1 MPTLLEI
8 GVNTPT
14 EKVKMTPPD
23 ADSKNS
29 PPRTIAFKKNAAPSP
44 AVSELG
50 IALPKSKA
58 KNKSDDS
65 SGYFGDSEKKSSR
78 KRASKQRQSSIFES
92 IGMEAPASL
101 SASQKTPPTNNN
113 TTPKSNSKKRKT
125 TSAPVPKL
133 NAKPICIH
141 LAVEGKEP
149 KKIKIDCHAMK
160 KEFDDILDAPI
171 VLKDTIEK
179 RALPK
184 DPLSRFLRGFGRYIS

>member
-1 MPTLLEI
+1 MPTLKEVQV

-14 EKVKMTPPD
+14 EKVKMTSPPH
-23 ADSKNS
+23 AASKNS
-29 PPRTIAFKKNAAPSP
+29 PFKKNAAPSP

-50 IALPKSKA
+50 IALPKMKA
-58 KNKSDDS
+58 KNKGDDS
-65 SGYFGDSEKKSSR
+65 SGYFGDNEKKSSR

-92 IGMEAPASL
+92 IGMEAPA
-101 SASQKTPPTNNN
+101 QKTPPTN
-113 TTPKSNSKKRKT
+113 TTPKSGSTKRKT

-141 LAVEGKEP
+141 LAVEGKET
-149 KKIKIDCHAMK
+149 KKLKIDCHALK

-184 DPLSRFLRGFGRYIS
+184 DPLCRFLRGFGRYIS

>member
-1 MPTLLEI
+1 MPTLQEVGL
-8 GVNTPT
+8 NTPPT
-14 EKVKMTPPD
+14 EKVFKMIPLD
-23 ADSKNS
+23 AASKKS

-50 IALPKSKA
+50 IALPKMKA
-58 KNKSDDS
+58 KNKSDGS
-65 SGYFGDSEKKSSR
+65 EYVGDSEKKSSR

-92 IGMEAPASL
+92 IGMEAPAS
-101 SASQKTPPTNNN
+101 ASQKTPPTKAN
-113 TTPKSNSKKRKT
+113 TTPKSGSEKRKT

-141 LAVEGKEP
+141 LAVEGKET
-149 KKIKIDCHAMK
+149 KKLKIDCHALK

-184 DPLSRFLRGFGRYIS
+184 DPLCRFLRGFGRYIS

>member
-1 MPTLLEI
+1 
-8 GVNTPT
+8 
-14 EKVKMTPPD
+14 MTSPPH
-23 ADSKNS
+23 AASKNS

-50 IALPKSKA
+50 IALPKMKA
-58 KNKSDDS
+58 KNKNDDS
-65 SGYFGDSEKKSSR
+65 SGYFGDNEKKTSR

-92 IGMEAPASL
+92 IGMEAPAS
-101 SASQKTPPTNNN
+101 ASQKTPPTN
-113 TTPKSNSKKRKT
+113 TTPKSGSKKRKT

-141 LAVEGKEP
+141 LAVEGKET
-149 KKIKIDCHAMK
+149 KKLKIDCHALK

-184 DPLSRFLRGFGRYIS
+184 DPLCRFLRGFGRYIS

>member
-8 GVNTPT
+8 GANTPPT
-14 EKVKMTPPD
+14 EKVFKMIPAD
-23 ADSKNS
+23 AATKNS

-50 IALPKSKA
+50 IALPKMKA
-58 KNKSDDS
+58 KNKSDGS
-65 SGYFGDSEKKSSR
+65 SGYLGDNEKKLSR
-78 KRASKQRQSSIFES
+78 KRASKQRQSSIVES
-92 IGMEAPASL
+92 TGMEAPV
-101 SASQKTPPTNNN
+101 SAKTPPPTTN
-113 TTPKSNSKKRKT
+113 TTPKSSSKKRKT

-141 LAVEGKEP
+141 LAVEGKES
-149 KKIKIDCHAMK
+149 KKLKIDCHALK

-184 DPLSRFLRGFGRYIS
+184 DPLCRFLRGFGRYIS